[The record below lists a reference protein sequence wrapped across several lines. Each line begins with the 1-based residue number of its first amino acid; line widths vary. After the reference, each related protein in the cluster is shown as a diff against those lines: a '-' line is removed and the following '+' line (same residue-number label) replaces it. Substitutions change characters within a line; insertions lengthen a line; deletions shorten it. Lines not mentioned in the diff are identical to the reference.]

1 MDLDRNLRRT
11 ETWTHD
17 EQPLDMWQ
25 KQYDYRTSVKAY
37 QIAEPMLTAGI
48 VNLTLD
54 ERLACGRDDRP
65 SRRSAIV
72 LGFALNEYVS
82 RSEEL
87 MEIRAPI
94 GWLFD
99 SDCKVYTQASEV
111 CPLPAL
117 RPSRSRAEGSSSRPV
132 QLSLQNNTPELLVQ
146 DWPAAATVLSCRGDG
161 HLAPGP

>member
-111 CPLPAL
+111 YPLPAL
-117 RPSRSRAEGSSSRPV
+117 RPWVFSRGLGPMAV
-132 QLSLQNNTPELLVQ
+132 
-146 DWPAAATVLSCRGDG
+146 
-161 HLAPGP
+161 APGRCSSPCRTTRPSFWCRTGLRRPPF